1 MMAEKVT
8 RIRSTPGGL
17 DSNLDP
23 VPSTED
29 KREIRTLAVEPGLS
43 EELAELGRDGERIEF
58 TVYLRRRADVVNG
71 DELLIRGDR
80 YSVRVVDWRSP
91 RTARGGLVA
100 LASLGRG

>member
-1 MMAEKVT
+1 MAEKVT

-23 VPSTED
+23 VPSTEG